1 MSDIKDQGY
10 VDSYFNAVQDKVKE
24 LLTQDKK
31 LTPEDIQKF
40 NDAIFTQD
48 DYDARK
54 DIEEY
59 VNSTAKENVDLDIV
73 AKEILNK
80 YYDMVFVNDFNKD
93 TINDIENPL
102 DEKLMKFSQFLT
114 ESNSKKIYFIVWSS
128 YFDLNSYDTEKMQEI
143 LSLFLEDDSW
153 TETQFGRSNQP
164 EVVCFL
170 ANYNILPKITEK
182 LNQEFE
188 TQWIRITEKD
198 W

>member
-114 ESNSKKIYFIVWSS
+114 ESNSKKTYFIAWSS